1 MIQAFLTFSLTGL
14 CVVMAAS
21 ENRVGRQTTG
31 VLTDAKPQIQ
41 LHDALDQGHTYIN
54 QRDPSTTKRLTKRTA
69 RKGVAMMERL
79 LKGAEKITT
88 TKNARFY
95 IKPGD
100 RQTAL
105 NDFNS
110 AARVVIRPN
119 MNNIKG
125 LRRLGDILIGRVA
138 DRRLVLMLDG
148 DKWHLNYLYNRKS
161 PVLEIRS
168 AADDLYDVI
177 FYKMDK

>member
-1 MIQAFLTFSLTGL
+1 MIQALLAFCLTGL
-14 CVVMAAS
+14 CIVMATS
-21 ENRVGRQTTG
+21 ENRVGRQTAAE
-31 VLTDAKPQIQ
+31 LIDAKTQIQ

-54 QRDPSTTKRLTKRTA
+54 QRDPSTTKRVTKRTA
-69 RKGVAMMERL
+69 WKGVAMMERL

-119 MNNIKG
+119 MNNFEGI
-125 LRRLGDILIGRVA
+125 RRLGDILIGKVA

-148 DKWHLNYLYNRKS
+148 DKWHKNYLYRSS

-177 FYKMDK
+177 FYKVDK